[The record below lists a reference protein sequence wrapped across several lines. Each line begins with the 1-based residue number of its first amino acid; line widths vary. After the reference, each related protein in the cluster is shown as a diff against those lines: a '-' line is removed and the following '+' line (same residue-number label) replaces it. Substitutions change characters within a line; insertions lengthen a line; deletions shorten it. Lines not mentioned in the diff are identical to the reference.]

1 MVETVAIAST
11 GDDLSTIFGTIWTA
25 STPALEQPD
34 SRTMLIALAISLILI
49 LLRPLWRIARNVI
62 TIAHEGGHAVAAL
75 LTGRRLSGIQLHSD
89 TSGLTVSYGKTRGFG
104 FWLTCFSGYLAPML
118 WGLGC
123 AALVSSGYA
132 TGALWLLVLLLALML
147 TRIRNIYGAFCIIS
161 VLATVI
167 ALSWWGSP
175 QLRLLSATSLA
186 FFLQLGSIRPLL
198 ELQSQRAKGQ
208 AGRSDADQLAQLTRI
223 PALAWIILWSVLAF
237 LGIALSASWMGLRI

>member
-1 MVETVAIAST
+1 
-11 GDDLSTIFGTIWTA
+11 
-25 STPALEQPD
+25 
-34 SRTMLIALAISLILI
+34 
-49 LLRPLWRIARNVI
+49 
-62 TIAHEGGHAVAAL
+62 
-75 LTGRRLSGIQLHSD
+75 
-89 TSGLTVSYGKTRGFG
+89 
-104 FWLTCFSGYLAPML
+104 ML

-161 VLATVI
+161 VLAAVI

-223 PALAWIILWSVLAF
+223 PALAWIILWSLLAF
-237 LGIALSASWMGLRI
+237 LGITLSASWMGLRI